1 MIVLQANGKHFSAG
15 HDIKGVGA
23 ANGNGQPAKWTLA
36 DIYTIEARASLPS
49 QAIMQFL
56 L

>member
-15 HDIKGVGA
+15 HDIKAVG
-23 ANGNGQPAKWTLA
+23 NSDGTPQKWTLS